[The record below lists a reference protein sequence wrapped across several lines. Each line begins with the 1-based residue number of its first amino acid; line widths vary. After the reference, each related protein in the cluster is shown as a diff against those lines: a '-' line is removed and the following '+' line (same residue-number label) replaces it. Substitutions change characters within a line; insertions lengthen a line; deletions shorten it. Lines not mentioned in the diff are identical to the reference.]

1 MAGDALTDIDDLD
14 GVRMTFA
21 NGRIIH
27 LRGSGNAPELRCYA
41 EAENKALAEALS
53 RQALALVAQRFP
65 A

>member
-1 MAGDALTDIDDLD
+1 LD

-53 RQALALVAQRFP
+53 RQALSWVAKRFP